1 MATKWAKNIKAMKV
15 ITKLYKKMKGE
26 MTNIRRAIATLIIS
40 FQLKN
45 ALNKRLLQ
53 QGPSFEERIRFKLRN
68 AITLNTM
75 SEYDI

>member
-68 AITLNTM
+68 AITLNTV
-75 SEYDI
+75 SEYDT